1 MAEEEQR
8 GRAPGS
14 APTLRPGDASDS
26 TASPDPG
33 GGVSAL
39 RRFWENPAQ
48 RFVLLF
54 LPYLAVA
61 AIAYPRFVQNHQRFI
76 QSLIVGTADLLH
88 LLFDLFSD
96 RISGSHKLLMYDGFL
111 VSIVDECTG
120 IYEVIIFTAAV
131 LAFPAKP
138 GDKLI
143 GIVFGNLIIYAF
155 NILRIVL
162 LILIGRYFPSLFEF
176 MHLYFW
182 QATMILMIASVWVLW
197 LVKVVQRDR
206 PTISAGT

>member
-1 MAEEEQR
+1 VSKWLKR
-8 GRAPGS
+8 SKGVG
-14 APTLRPGDASDS
+14 GDP
-26 TASPDPG
+26 ASPDPG

-48 RFVLLF
+48 RFVLFF

-61 AIAYPRFVQNHQRFI
+61 AIAYPRFAQSHQRLI
-76 QSLIVGTADLLH
+76 QSLIVGTADLLR

-162 LILIGRYFPSLFEF
+162 LILVGRYFPSLFEF